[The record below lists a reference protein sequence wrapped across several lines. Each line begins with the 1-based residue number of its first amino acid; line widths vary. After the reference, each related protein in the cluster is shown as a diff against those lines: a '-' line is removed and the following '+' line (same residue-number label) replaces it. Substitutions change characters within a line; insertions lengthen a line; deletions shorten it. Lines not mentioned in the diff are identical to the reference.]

1 MAPVPIDRL
10 LVAAL
15 RADPSGPFLTFY
27 DDATGERVE
36 LSLTSLENWVA
47 KTANLLVDELDL
59 EPGEPVLVDLPAH
72 WQTAVIWLGVA
83 LAGGHVVEGRNV
95 EAGVVEGGVVESD
108 AGSARIAFFA
118 EGAAQPAADELVG
131 LGLRPLGGGLRMPRR
146 GVLDYARE
154 VPTHGDRFAAVAAA
168 VVETGEPI
176 PDRLL
181 TPSLEPLLAV
191 LAGSG
196 SLVLCRNPD
205 LTALTDRASTERATA
220 TWGLDLPGLPRRG

>member
-1 MAPVPIDRL
+1 MSPVPVDRL
-10 LVAAL
+10 LGAAL

-27 DDATGERVE
+27 DDATGERIE

-59 EPGEPVLVDLPAH
+59 EPGEPVLVALPAH
-72 WQTAVIWLGVA
+72 WQAAVIRLAVP
-83 LAGGHVVEGRNV
+83 LAGGVVLDSPG
-95 EAGVVEGGVVESD
+95 D
-108 AGSARIAFFA
+108 DQPRIAFFA
-118 EGAAQPAADELVG
+118 EAEAEPDADELVG
-131 LGLRPLGGGLRMPRR
+131 LGLRPLGGGLRMPRA

-154 VPTHGDRFAAVAAA
+154 VPSYGDRFAPIAAAA
-168 VVETGEPI
+168 VDVGETV

-181 TPSLEPLLAV
+181 SNSLDPLLAV

-205 LTALTDRASTERATA
+205 AAKLADRASTERATA
-220 TWGLDLPGLPRRG
+220 TWGVDVDGLPRRG

>member
-1 MAPVPIDRL
+1 VAAVRIDRL
-10 LVAAL
+10 LAAAL

-36 LSLTSLENWVA
+36 LSLTSLDNWVA

-59 EPGEPVLVDLPAH
+59 EPGEPVVVDLPPH
-72 WQTAVIWLGVA
+72 WQTAVIRLGVA
-83 LAGGHVVEGRNV
+83 LAGGVEVG
-95 EAGVVEGGVVESD
+95 AGVD
-108 AGSARIAFFA
+108 AGRVAFFA
-118 EGAAQPAADELVG
+118 EGAAEPDAQELVG
-131 LGLRPLGGGLRMPRR
+131 LGLRPLGGGLRVPRA

-154 VPTHGDRFAAVAAA
+154 VPSHGDRFVAVAPTS
-168 VVETGEPI
+168 VETGEPI
-176 PDRLL
+176 AERLL
-181 TPSLEPLLAV
+181 TDSLDPLLAV

-205 LTALTDRASTERATA
+205 QGKLADRAATERATA